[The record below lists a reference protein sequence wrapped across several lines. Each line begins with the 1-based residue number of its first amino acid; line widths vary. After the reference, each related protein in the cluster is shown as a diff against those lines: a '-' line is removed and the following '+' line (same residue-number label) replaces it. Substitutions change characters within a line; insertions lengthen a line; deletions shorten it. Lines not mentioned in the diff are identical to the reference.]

1 MPINSSFIG
10 LKQGGK
16 MIKIGLLM
24 SNCLSEFRLNIL
36 KPILEDKSL
45 LIKVAIIDARPKKS
59 IKDKIKKTLKRGRGW
74 YILIMVFHKIFSKKG
89 RYISTTEFCKSRAID
104 MIETSDPYSDKTL
117 ENIRKFKPD
126 ILLRIDGFGI
136 IKEPLLKITP
146 LGVLSYHHG
155 NMRKYRGGPPAFWEL
170 YNNENEMGI
179 TVQILSSGLEVV
191 SQLMKKR

>member
-1 MPINSSFIG
+1 

-16 MIKIGLLM
+16 IK
-24 SNCLSEFRLNIL
+24 N
-36 KPILEDKSL
+36 
-45 LIKVAIIDARPKKS
+45 
-59 IKDKIKKTLKRGRGW
+59 LKRGRGG
-74 YILIMVFHKIFSKKG
+74 YI
-89 RYISTTEFCKSRAID
+89 
-104 MIETSDPYSDKTL
+104 

-126 ILLRIDGFGI
+126 ILLLIDGFGI

-155 NMRKYRGGPPAFWEL
+155 NMQKYRGEPPAFLEL

-191 SQLMKKR
+191 SQLMKRR